1 MPRRNHIA
9 VPQSL
14 RGISTIDAAAE
25 CAPEEVG
32 LTTAGVAAIW
42 SMVEAQYRSGLH
54 PAISVVLRRHG
65 RVVLKR
71 AIGHACGNGPGES
84 GMPPVPAT
92 PETPVCLFSLSKA
105 ITAVLV
111 HKLAES
117 GAIGLDCP
125 VADYLPT
132 FADRGK
138 AAITV
143 RQVLSH
149 CAGLAAMPV
158 SHPWRSALYDFDVS
172 VSALCAAPASRIGTP
187 RYHALSGGFVLGE
200 ILRRVTGR
208 DLPDLLREWLAEPLG
223 CRHLT
228 YGLPS
233 TARGEAAV
241 NAFTGPAWWTPVHP
255 VINHVLQAPLPY
267 ACAMSNAARWQSAV
281 IPAGNVY
288 ATADEAGR
296 VFQMLLDGGA
306 WQGRRLLREETVAE
320 LVRPVGG
327 ARFNRSLMLPMRRS
341 SGLMLGER
349 MPNVFGRNNPQAY
362 GHLGLMSN
370 LCWADPAR
378 GIAVSILTTG
388 KPYPPF
394 GLREQFATAFAINAA
409 CAPDAR
415 SSNPRRPKE

>member
-1 MPRRNHIA
+1 MNYIG

-14 RGISTIDAAAE
+14 RTISTVDVAAE
-25 CAPEEVG
+25 CTPEEAG
-32 LTTAGVAAIW
+32 LTAAGVAAIW
-42 SMVEAQYRSGLH
+42 STVEAQYRSGLH
-54 PAISVVLRRHG
+54 PAISVVLRRYG
-65 RVVLKR
+65 KVVLR
-71 AIGHACGNGPGES
+71 RTIGHACGNGPGDA
-84 GMPPVPAT
+84 GVQKVPAT
-92 PETPVCLFSLSKA
+92 PDTPVCLFSLSKA

-125 VADYLPT
+125 IADYLPA
-132 FADRGK
+132 FAARGK
-138 AAITV
+138 AGITV
-143 RQVLSH
+143 RQMLAH
-149 CAGLAAMPV
+149 QAGMPAMPV
-158 SHPWRSALYDFDVS
+158 PRPWDCALYDFDVS
-172 VSALCAAPASRIGTP
+172 VGALCAVPAYQIGTP
-187 RYHALSGGFVLGE
+187 RYHALTGGFVLGE

-208 DLPDLLREWLAEPLG
+208 GLPDLLREWLAEPLG
-223 CRHLT
+223 CRFLT
-228 YGLPS
+228 YGLPP

-241 NAFTGPAWWTPVHP
+241 NAFTGPSWWTPVHP
-255 VINHVLQAPLPY
+255 VIDLMLQAPLPY
-267 ACAMSNAARWQSAV
+267 ACTMSNEARWQSAV
-281 IPAGNVY
+281 IPSANIY
-288 ATADEAGR
+288 ATAEEACR

-306 WQGRRLLREETVAE
+306 WQGRRVLREETVAE

-327 ARFNRSLMLPMRRS
+327 VGVNRSLMLPMLRS

-362 GHLGLMSN
+362 GHLGLISN